1 MTELNLKAEG
11 KEQELILDYLKANA
25 SKVLAEKIN
34 SGVCVE
40 KDGKR
45 LINKKTL
52 SGFMRY
58 ACEEAK
64 KQAEKGAC
72 SACIQDS
79 VVFGWA
85 VHYFQEDE
93 IIGNLYNEDGT
104 EYISPVAQKTVQKK
118 QKADKNAV
126 VSLPTTPK
134 KAQAVQLS
142 LFDAFED
149 NSEDDT
155 DEAGI
160 YDCTEDF
167 DDVSEEAAENI
178 DIQNAQAIGNC
189 AFQSV
194 YGYNVNTST
203 GEVIE
208 TTANNTQPTETVQ
221 KQTEDPYADKELLC
235 KLYML
240 LDQRVEIV
248 KN

>member
-1 MTELNLKAEG
+1 MKTLNLTAMTAEEKII
-11 KEQELILDYLKANA
+11 KEYLEDNA
-25 SKVLAEKIN
+25 SEVLAEKIN
-34 SGVCVE
+34 NGVLIE

-64 KQAEKGAC
+64 KQAEQGAC
-72 SACIQDS
+72 SACIQDNI
-79 VVFGWA
+79 VFGWA
-85 VHYFQEDE
+85 VHYFEEDG
-93 IIGNLYNEDGT
+93 ITGTLYNEDGT
-104 EYISPVAQKTVQKK
+104 EYIPTAN
-118 QKADKNAV
+118 KNPKSESKNVCAV
-126 VSLPTTPK
+126 TNAPK
-134 KAQAVQLS
+134 KAQAAQLS

-149 NSEDDT
+149 NSEDGAENT
-155 DEAGI
+155 ENNE
-160 YDCTEDF
+160 CTEDF

-208 TTANNTQPTETVQ
+208 TTINNTPPPETVQ
-221 KQTEDPYADKELLC
+221 EQTEDPYADKELLC

-248 KN
+248 RR